1 MKTSLLCSIILH
13 TFLSISSFDFQT
25 SLFRTHR
32 FCMFIVTQAVAKLS
46 HVKWLEQKKLI
57 EISAYG
63 VWSCFCLLW
72 GMWRP
77 KPLNCESYLVVV
89 TPSIKLVEAFHRSFI
104 CQDSESKVLHCS
116 SWPRDLNSS
125 CVCVCTFC
133 ESGKVMDP
141 VGKQHQ
147 ASGKSKEKNQ
157 KRFFEQHSG
166 LGWFV
171 LWSSWSVIST
181 V

>member
-1 MKTSLLCSIILH
+1 MKTSPLCSIILH

-25 SLFRTHR
+25 CLFRTHR
-32 FCMFIVTQAVAKLS
+32 FCMFVVTQAVAKLS
-46 HVKWLEQKKLI
+46 HVKWLKQKKLL

-77 KPLNCESYLVVV
+77 KPLNCESCLVVV

-125 CVCVCTFC
+125 CVCVCVP
-133 ESGKVMDP
+133 SVSLGKWWILL
-141 VGKQHQ
+141 G
-147 ASGKSKEKNQ
+147 SSIKSLARVRRKIRNV
-157 KRFFEQHSG
+157 S
-166 LGWFV
+166 LN
-171 LWSSWSVIST
+171 ST
-181 V
+181 VAWADWFCGVLGVW